1 MEPLSAW
8 RGGRPP
14 GFPHLCAEC
23 FGTLPFLEHPAAI
36 EPPPGL
42 DALWA
47 ACRYAPPVSHWIRQF
62 KYGGKDSLAPLLA
75 SLMLWKELP
84 GFELFPGMLVAPVP
98 LHPRRVRQR
107 GFNQSHL
114 LARHWLRGL
123 SRHGRLLPDPR
134 PVVRSNLLMRRRFTR
149 PQVELDAPNRA
160 VNVAG
165 AFSLG
170 GRKARGS
177 RSLAERL
184 DGAVILLVD
193 DVATTGATLSGCAL
207 ALKEAGAVRVEALVL
222 ARPGLDLPLGEAA

>member
-1 MEPLSAW
+1 M
-8 RGGRPP
+8 
-14 GFPHLCAEC
+14 
-23 FGTLPFLEHPAAI
+23 PFLEHPAAI

-123 SRHGRLLPDPR
+123 SRHGRLLPDRR

-177 RSLAERL
+177 RSLAESL
-184 DGAVILLVD
+184 AGAGILLVD
-193 DVATTGATLSGCAL
+193 DVATTGATLSGCAQ

>member
-1 MEPLSAW
+1 MESLSAW
-8 RGGRPP
+8 RGGGPP
-14 GFPHLCAEC
+14 GFPHLCPEC
-23 FGTLPFLEHPAAI
+23 FGTLPFLADPAAR

-47 ACRYAPPVSHWIRQF
+47 ACAYQPPVSHWIRSF
-62 KYGGKDSLAPLLA
+62 KYGRNDSLAPLLA

-84 GFELFPGMLVAPVP
+84 GFEISPGMVIAPVP

-123 SRHGRLLPDPR
+123 KGHRRLLPEPR
-134 PVVRSNLLMRRRFTR
+134 PVARPNLLARRRFTR

-170 GRKARGS
+170 RRRFRKAE
-177 RSLAERL
+177 SLA
-184 DGAVILLVD
+184 GSVILLID
-193 DVATTGATLSGCAL
+193 DVATTGATLSGCAQ
-207 ALKEAGAVRVEALVL
+207 ALKEAGAGRVEALVL